1 MSVIFE
7 RTLYVGVDSGG
18 GEPIAPVGILRL
30 ARHGVVES
38 GEFAYGQ
45 RYLQSPQ
52 ASALNPNYLPLRSAS
67 FALPERRIRDG
78 GALPLTFRDALPDS
92 WGRRLLEAQFGRTL
106 PDIDVLLL
114 TNADRVGAMV
124 FAEQLPIQ
132 SELSVTDLISL
143 DELADAVHQLEYSLE
158 ITPEMKRLLQ
168 RGGTL
173 GGARPKATFIHDK
186 VRWMAKFPARGDEYD
201 VELLEAATLTFA
213 RRCGIEVS
221 EFFVQPLHAG
231 NALLLRRFDRQGPL
245 AAERRIHFLSASA
258 LLDVPYE
265 SSGGSYVE
273 FAQTLRCVS
282 ADPVRDLQQLYLRMV
297 FNLVIDNS
305 DDHVKNHGVLFAG
318 NKGYLLSPAFDL
330 VPQLTNIGY
339 QQLAIFPGKFESHID
354 LAREAAPYFGISQ
367 DKANKIIADI
377 ICKCEAEFGEIL
389 SGLGANRMLVE
400 RVRVCLQKQTRLISQ

>member
-1 MSVIFE
+1 MISE
-7 RTLYVGVDSGG
+7 RTLYVGVDSGA
-18 GEPIAPVGILRL
+18 GEPIAPAGILKL

-67 FALPERRIRDG
+67 LALPERRIRDG

-92 WGRRLLEAQFGRTL
+92 WGRRVLEAQYGNTL
-106 PDIDVLLL
+106 SDINVLLL

-124 FAEQLPIQ
+124 FAEHLPIQ
-132 SELSVTDLISL
+132 SELSVADLIRL
-143 DELADAVHQLEYSLE
+143 DELADAVRQLEFSME
-158 ITPEMKRLLQ
+158 ITPAMKRLLQ

-173 GGARPKATFIHDK
+173 GGARPKATFIRDE

-201 VELLEAATLTFA
+201 VEILEAATLTLA
-213 RRCGIEVS
+213 RQCGIQVS
-221 EFFVQPLHAG
+221 EFFVQPLHIG
-231 NALLLRRFDRQGPL
+231 HALLLRRFDRLGSL
-245 AAERRIHFLSASA
+245 AVERRIHFLSASA

-273 FAQTLRCVS
+273 LAQTLRCVS
-282 ADPVRDLQQLYLRMV
+282 ADPARDLHQLYIRMV

-305 DDHVKNHGVLFAG
+305 DDHVKNHGVLLAG
-318 NKGYLLSPAFDL
+318 NKDYLLSPAFDL

-354 LAREAAPYFGISQ
+354 LVREAVPHFGISP
-367 DKANKIIADI
+367 DKANEIVADI
-377 ICKCEAEFGEIL
+377 TSKCETEFDGIL
-389 SGLGANRMLVE
+389 RGLGANKMLVE
-400 RVRVCLQKQTRLISQ
+400 RVRVCVKKQARLITQ

>member
-7 RTLYVGVDSGG
+7 RTLYVGVDSGVD
-18 GEPIAPVGILRL
+18 EPIAPVGILKL

-45 RYLQSPQ
+45 RYLQSPD

-92 WGRRLLEAQFGRTL
+92 WGRRVLEAQFGRTL

-124 FAEQLPIQ
+124 FAEQLPIK
-132 SELSVTDLISL
+132 SEFSVVDLISL
-143 DELADAVHQLEYSLE
+143 DDLADAVHQLEFSME

-201 VELLEAATLTFA
+201 VEVLEASTLTLA

-221 EFFVQPLHAG
+221 EFFG
-231 NALLLRRFDRQGPL
+231 D
-245 AAERRIHFLSASA
+245 S
-258 LLDVPYE
+258 
-265 SSGGSYVE
+265 
-273 FAQTLRCVS
+273 
-282 ADPVRDLQQLYLRMV
+282 
-297 FNLVIDNS
+297 
-305 DDHVKNHGVLFAG
+305 
-318 NKGYLLSPAFDL
+318 
-330 VPQLTNIGY
+330 IGR
-339 QQLAIFPGKFESHID
+339 G
-354 LAREAAPYFGISQ
+354 R
-367 DKANKIIADI
+367 
-377 ICKCEAEFGEIL
+377 
-389 SGLGANRMLVE
+389 
-400 RVRVCLQKQTRLISQ
+400 

>member
-1 MSVIFE
+1 MIFE
-7 RTLYVGVDSGG
+7 RTLYVGVDSGVD
-18 GEPIAPVGILRL
+18 EPIAPVGILKL

-45 RYLQSPQ
+45 RYLQSPD

-92 WGRRLLEAQFGRTL
+92 WGRRVLEAQFGRTL

-132 SELSVTDLISL
+132 SEFSVVDLISL
-143 DELADAVHQLEYSLE
+143 DDLADAVHQLEFSME

-168 RGGTL
+168 CGGTL

-201 VELLEAATLTFA
+201 VEVLEASTLTLA

-221 EFFVQPLHAG
+221 EFFVQPLHTG
-231 NALLLRRFDRQGPL
+231 HALLLRRFDRQGPL

-282 ADPVRDLQQLYLRMV
+282 ADPVRDLYQLYLRMV

-305 DDHVKNHGVLFAG
+305 DDHVKNHGVLLAG
-318 NKGYLLSPAFDL
+318 NKGCLLSPAFDL

-354 LAREAAPYFGISQ
+354 LAREAAPHFGISQ
-367 DKANKIIADI
+367 DKANKIIADMI
-377 ICKCEAEFGEIL
+377 SKCEAEFGEIL
-389 SGLGANRMLVE
+389 SGLGANKILVD
-400 RVRVCLQKQTRLISQ
+400 RGVLCLQKQKMLIS